1 MTWPPKD
8 GKPFMPANGT
18 DGSIFEDRYCCHC
31 SRDAAFRADMENNDG
46 CEILAAAHAGQ
57 QPVEWVWKS
66 GMGHCSNFS
75 DDPSNPLRCPL
86 TQELF

>member
-1 MTWPPKD
+1 
-8 GKPFMPANGT
+8 
-18 DGSIFEDRYCCHC
+18 
-31 SRDAAFRADMENNDG
+31 MENNDG

-57 QPVEWVWKS
+57 QPVEWVWRS
-66 GMGHCSNFS
+66 GMGHCTNFS